1 MKGLAGL
8 IAVLALGALAM
19 AFTKPTQAAFEAQL
33 EARLLARIDA
43 ADPEAAADPVE
54 AILLTTCKLGRA
66 QCAQLIRSLI
76 ALEYEDKVLF
86 SRAEVRLGNAE
97 SASCIGALT
106 RIFCTER

>member
-8 IAVLALGALAM
+8 IAVLALGALVM
-19 AFTKPTQAAFEAQL
+19 AFTKPTEADFEAAL

-54 AILLTTCKLGRA
+54 AILLATCKLGRT

-76 ALEYEDKVLF
+76 ALDYEDKVLF
-86 SRAEVRLGNAE
+86 SRAEVRLGDTD
-97 SASCIGALT
+97 SATCIGAFT